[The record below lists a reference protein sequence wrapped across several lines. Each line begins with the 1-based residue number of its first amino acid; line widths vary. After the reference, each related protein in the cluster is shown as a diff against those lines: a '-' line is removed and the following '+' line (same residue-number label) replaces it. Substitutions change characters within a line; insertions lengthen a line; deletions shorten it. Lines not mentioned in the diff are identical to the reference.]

1 MQIMLQLNHTERTN
15 GSLGLELSILEGE
28 HDSILSWPF
37 NHKFDLMIINQR
49 PEDAYSL
56 NPAAAAAGAA
66 GESVASPPP
75 GESARDGDIIVQID
89 PSRSDCDPRSFM
101 KPIERNPS
109 CGRRNVISFARVSR
123 SAGFVRLGS
132 LLVKVRIYLSQL

>member
-1 MQIMLQLNHTERTN
+1 MQIMLQLNHTERAN
-15 GSLGLELSILEGE
+15 GSIGLELSILEGE

-56 NPAAAAAGAA
+56 NPSSPDAAAASPHPLD
-66 GESVASPPP
+66 GESQ
-75 GESARDGDIIVQID
+75 SARDGDIIVHID
-89 PSRSDCDPRSFM
+89 PSRSDCDLRSFM

-109 CGRRNVISFARVSR
+109 CGKRNVISFARVSR
-123 SAGFVRLGS
+123 STGFVRLGS
-132 LLVKVRIYLSQL
+132 LLAKVRIYLSQL

>member
-1 MQIMLQLNHTERTN
+1 MQIMLQLNHTERAN

-28 HDSILSWPF
+28 HDAVLSWPF

-49 PEDAYSL
+49 PEDAYST
-56 NPAAAAAGAA
+56 PSPTSTD
-66 GESVASPPP
+66 SVSHSEQPLDSEAS
-75 GESARDGDIIVQID
+75 GDVIVHMD
-89 PSRSDCDPRSFM
+89 PSRAHCDVRSFM

-109 CGRRNVISFARVSR
+109 CGKKNVISFARVSR
-123 SAGFVRLGS
+123 STGFVRLGS

>member
-1 MQIMLQLNHTERTN
+1 MQIMLQLNHTERAN

-56 NPAAAAAGAA
+56 NPAAAAPGEPAFPAA
-66 GESVASPPP
+66 

-89 PSRSDCDPRSFM
+89 PSRSDCDLRSFM
-101 KPIERNPS
+101 RPIERNPS

-123 SAGFVRLGS
+123 STGFVRLGS